1 MIEQVI
7 SNEAQTFD
15 QNPISRLNL
24 NEVYENLDK
33 IISAV
38 KLGEK
43 RIIINQDEEDIA
55 AIISMD
61 EFLLLER
68 VIQELEDQIDLEA
81 FQEAKL
87 EYQQNEEISWE
98 DLKEELGL

>member
-7 SNEAQTFD
+7 INEAQTFD

-87 EYQQNEEISWE
+87 EYQQNEGVSWE
-98 DLKEELGL
+98 DLKEELGI

>member
-87 EYQQNEEISWE
+87 EYQQNEGVSWE

>member
-1 MIEQVI
+1 MMEQVI
-7 SNEAQTFD
+7 INEAQTFD

-87 EYQQNEEISWE
+87 EYQQNEGVSWE

>member
-38 KLGEK
+38 KSGEK
-43 RIIINQDEEDIA
+43 RIIINQNEEDIA

-87 EYQQNEEISWE
+87 EYQQNEGVLWE
-98 DLKEELGL
+98 NLKDQ

>member
-1 MIEQVI
+1 MMEQVI
-7 SNEAQTFD
+7 INEAQTFD

-24 NEVYENLDK
+24 NQVYENLDK

-81 FQEAKL
+81 FQEAKS
-87 EYQQNEEISWE
+87 EYQQNEGVSWE

>member
-1 MIEQVI
+1 MMEQVI
-7 SNEAQTFD
+7 INEAQTFD

-55 AIISMD
+55 VIISMD

-87 EYQQNEEISWE
+87 EYQQNEGVSWE
-98 DLKEELGL
+98 DLKDQ

>member
-7 SNEAQTFD
+7 INEAQTFD

-87 EYQQNEEISWE
+87 EYQQNEGVAWE
-98 DLKEELGL
+98 DLKEELGI

>member
-1 MIEQVI
+1 MMEQVI
-7 SNEAQTFD
+7 INEAQTFD
-15 QNPISRLNL
+15 QNPIYRLNL

-43 RIIINQDEEDIA
+43 RIIINQDGEDIA

-87 EYQQNEEISWE
+87 EYQQNEGVSWE
-98 DLKEELGL
+98 DLKDQ

>member
-7 SNEAQTFD
+7 SNEALTFD

-43 RIIINQDEEDIA
+43 RIIINQDQEDIA

-68 VIQELEDQIDLEA
+68 VIQELEDKIDLEA

-87 EYQQNEEISWE
+87 EYQQNEGVSWE

>member
-7 SNEAQTFD
+7 SKESQTFD

-24 NEVYENLDK
+24 KEVSENLDK

-38 KLGEK
+38 KSGEK
-43 RIIINQDEEDIA
+43 RIIINQDQEDIA

-81 FQEAKL
+81 FQEAKS
-87 EYQQNEEISWE
+87 EYQQNEGVSWE

>member
-1 MIEQVI
+1 MEQVI
-7 SNEAQTFD
+7 INEAQTFD

-87 EYQQNEEISWE
+87 EYQQNEGVSWE

>member
-1 MIEQVI
+1 MMEQVI
-7 SNEAQTFD
+7 INEAQTFD

-87 EYQQNEEISWE
+87 EYQQNEGVSWE
-98 DLKEELGL
+98 DLKDQ